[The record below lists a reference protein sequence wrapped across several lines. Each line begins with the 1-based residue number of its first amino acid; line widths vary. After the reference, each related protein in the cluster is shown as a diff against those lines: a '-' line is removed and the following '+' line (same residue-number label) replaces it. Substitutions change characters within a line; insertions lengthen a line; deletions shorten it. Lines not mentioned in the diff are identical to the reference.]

1 MDIEEVKERIRKK
14 GLLSLLLGITDL
26 NERARKLFA
35 FLPEISSWDLESVNE
50 LFESLQE
57 DIELQREVLRDRI

>member
-14 GLLSLLLGITDL
+14 GLLSCLLGITDL